1 MIEAL
6 MFFGIGFLFATLGTL
21 IFIPL
26 IHRRAVRLTARRM
39 ENMLP
44 KSMAEVQADKDLL
57 RADFAVAIR
66 RLEMTVNEL
75 KERNAAQRAEIGKK
89 DDVINRFRIERE
101 AQNVE
106 ILMLKAEA
114 GALRAQCTPLSN
126 TKTPAETND
135 VAVASAAVDARPQF
149 VDASMTAR
157 LVHGADQD
165 NRLSL
170 PRIYSISSPIIDL
183 SPVDSR
189 EANLAADERT
199 TVPVTL
205 SPENHRGVNIP
216 FDPFFPPDHET
227 ANESLMRRTSSIHV
241 TPDDHF
247 IQGKLPGGFGLKII
261 SLLAAAALTG
271 VGVYAWE
278 SSGGDAKRTIA
289 ALSKNLSVPAKPAV
303 AIPPEEKK
311 ASTELAQ
318 QVDAL
323 THEVADMRNNV
334 ENLTSKQQPE
344 AVVPPAPQQRTP
356 AAREPET
363 KQARL
368 APFPQ
373 NEPRPAA
380 TPETPPTTIPGW
392 VVNNVAGGTATVQGP
407 RGTWRVARGDNLP
420 DLGRVVSI
428 VHWGDRW
435 IVATRA
441 GLISTR

>member
-1 MIEAL
+1 
-6 MFFGIGFLFATLGTL
+6 
-21 IFIPL
+21 
-26 IHRRAVRLTARRM
+26 M
-39 ENMLP
+39 ENVLP
-44 KSMAEVQADKDLL
+44 KSMAEVQADRDLL

-66 RLEMTVNEL
+66 RLEMTVAEL

-89 DDVINRFRIERE
+89 DDAINRFRVERE

-114 GALRAQCTPLSN
+114 GALRAQCAPRATTAAS
-126 TKTPAETND
+126 AETSD
-135 VAVASAAVDARPQF
+135 VAVASGAAEGPQF

-165 NRLSL
+165 NRASL

-183 SPVDSR
+183 SPVDSQD
-189 EANLAADERT
+189 ATLAADERPA
-199 TVPVTL
+199 VPVTL
-205 SPENHRGVNIP
+205 PLHNHRAVNISL
-216 FDPFFPPDHET
+216 DPIFTPGRKTTDD
-227 ANESLMRRTSSIHV
+227 SLKADASSIHV
-241 TPDDHF
+241 TPDDHY
-247 IQGKLPGGFGLKII
+247 IQGKLPGGLGLKLL

-271 VGVYAWE
+271 TGFYAWD
-278 SSGGDAKRTIA
+278 SSGGDTKKTIA
-289 ALSKNLSVPAKPAV
+289 TLAKNLSVPAKPA
-303 AIPPEEKK
+303 ASPAPEEKK

-318 QVDAL
+318 QVDTL

-334 ENLTSKQQPE
+334 ENLASKQQPV
-344 AVVPPAPQQRTP
+344 AAPVPAPAQKQTPPAP
-356 AAREPET
+356 EPEA
-363 KQARL
+363 KEARL
-368 APFPQ
+368 ASAPQ

-380 TPETPPTTIPGW
+380 APETPPTTIPGW
-392 VVNNVAGGTATVQGP
+392 TVSNVTDGTATVHGP

-428 VHWGDRW
+428 VHWGNRW